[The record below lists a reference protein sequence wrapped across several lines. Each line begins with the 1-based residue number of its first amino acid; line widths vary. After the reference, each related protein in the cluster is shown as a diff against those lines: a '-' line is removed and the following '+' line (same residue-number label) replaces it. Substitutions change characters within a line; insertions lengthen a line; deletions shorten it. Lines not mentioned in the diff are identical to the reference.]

1 MNEII
6 WRKKVECVGSRIDDA
21 LVLLNVDDGMYLSM
35 NDTAADIW
43 EALDS
48 PQSETSLVNQLI
60 GKYRISLDDCSRSV
74 HAYIEK
80 LAEMGLIKQQSSS
93 ASSDSA

>member
-6 WRKKVECVGSRIDDA
+6 WEKKAECVGSRIDDA

-35 NDTAADIW
+35 NATAADIW

-48 PQSETSLVNQLI
+48 PQSEAALVGQLI
-60 GKYRISLDDCSRSV
+60 GKYLISLDDCSRSV
-74 HAYIEK
+74 RAYIEK
-80 LAEMGLIKQQSSS
+80 LASMGLIKPQS
-93 ASSDSA
+93 ASPVSNPA